1 MTKQNENQGFGAGWQ
16 QLRLVDTQAVKQ
28 EIMQILGVTTEA
40 SFRNYKQG
48 RLIPDRVEAEQ
59 IENVFRNH
67 GVHQDIWGAAEA

>member
-40 SFRNYKQG
+40 SFRNYRMG
-48 RLIPDRVEAEQ
+48 RLVPDRIEAEQ
-59 IENVFRNH
+59 IEHVFHNY
-67 GVHQDIWGAAEA
+67 GVRQNIWGAAEA